1 MTGKKILVYG
11 AGPLGSLFA
20 ARLQEGGNDVSL
32 LARGQKLANLREH
45 GIVLRDFYTRQ
56 ETVTRVNVVEE
67 LAPDD
72 AYDLV
77 LVIMRKNHALKI
89 LPILAA
95 NRHTPNVLFLM
106 NNAAGPGELIEALG
120 RERVLIGFPGSAG
133 YFEGHVIHCLAGTED
148 DPATVPFGEVD
159 GRVTDRARQVAR
171 ILDSAPGFKA
181 EIRPDMDTWHK
192 YHVALLMP
200 SLGPAMCA
208 CGTDNYRL
216 ARTRDALVLTV
227 RAIREGFQVLR
238 SLGLPVTPAYLKL
251 FELVPEPVLVAL
263 LPRLLTR
270 EEMRVAMVG
279 HANAAHDEVQHL
291 ADEFLALARTT
302 SVPTPVIGRL
312 YPYLDPDTPRMPDG
326 SAEMPLKWGG
336 VLVGLGALTAVLAGG
351 AILVKWL
358 VGPRR
363 RSSSQGGSREEP
375 SLTET
380 GAH

>member
-1 MTGKKILVYG
+1 MSGKKILVYG

-20 ARLQEGGNDVSL
+20 ARLQEGGNKVSL

-45 GIVLRDFYTRQ
+45 GVVLRDFYTKQ
-56 ETVTRVNVVEE
+56 ETVTRVNIVEE

-77 LVIMRKNHALKI
+77 LVIMRKNHALQI

-95 NRHTPNVLFLM
+95 NQHTPNVLFLM
-106 NNAAGPGELIEALG
+106 NNAAGPGELVEALG
-120 RERVLIGFPGSAG
+120 RERVPIGFPGSAG
-133 YFEGHVIHCLAGTED
+133 YFEGHVIHCLTGTED

-159 GRVTDRARQVAR
+159 GRITERTRQVAR

-181 EIRPDMDTWHK
+181 EIRTDMDIWHK

-200 SLGPAMCA
+200 SLAPALYA
-208 CGTDNYRL
+208 AGTDNHRL

-227 RAIREGFQVLR
+227 RAIREGFQVLQ

-270 EEMRVAMVG
+270 GEMRVGLVG
-279 HANAAHDEVQHL
+279 HANAARDEIKHL
-291 ADEFLALARTT
+291 ADEFLALVRQT
-302 SVPTPVIGRL
+302 SVLTPAIDRL
-312 YPYLDPDTPRMPDG
+312 YPYLDPDTPLMPEG
-326 SAEMPLKWGG
+326 SAEIPLKWGG
-336 VLVGLGALTAVLAGG
+336 VLLGLGALTAAVAGG

-358 VGPRR
+358 IGTKRQ
-363 RSSSQGGSREEP
+363 SSS
-375 SLTET
+375 
-380 GAH
+380 

>member
-1 MTGKKILVYG
+1 MTGKKMLVYG

-45 GIVLRDFYTRQ
+45 GIVLHDVNTDQ
-56 ETVTRVNVVEE
+56 QTITHVTIVEE

-89 LPILAA
+89 LPSLAA
-95 NRHTPNVLFLM
+95 NQHTPNVLFLM
-106 NNAAGPGELIEALG
+106 NNAAGPGELAEALG
-120 RERVLIGFPGSAG
+120 KERVLIGFPGSAG
-133 YFEGHVIHCLAGTED
+133 YFEGHVIHCLTGSMD

-159 GRVTDRARQVAR
+159 GRVTERTREIAC
-171 ILDSAPGFKA
+171 ILDSATGFKA

-200 SLGPAMCA
+200 SLGPALYA
-208 CGTDNYRL
+208 AGTDNHRL

-270 EEMRVAMVG
+270 EEMRVALVG
-279 HANAAHDEVQHL
+279 HANAARDEVQHL
-291 ADEFLALARTT
+291 ADEFISLARTT
-302 SVPTPVIGRL
+302 SVPTPAIDRL
-312 YPYLDPDTPRMPDG
+312 YPYLDPDTPLMPDG
-326 SAEMPLKWGG
+326 SAEIPLKWGG
-336 VLVGLGALTAVLAGG
+336 VLIGLGALTAALAGG

-358 VGPRR
+358 VGTRR
-363 RSSSQGGSREEP
+363 RSSS
-375 SLTET
+375 
-380 GAH
+380 

>member
-1 MTGKKILVYG
+1 MSGRKILVYG

-20 ARLQEGGNDVSL
+20 ARLHEGGNEVSL

-45 GIVLRDFYTRQ
+45 GIVLQDFYTKQ
-56 ETVTRVNVVEE
+56 ETVTRVNAVEE

-95 NRHTPNVLFLM
+95 NRHTPNILFLM
-106 NNAAGPGELIEALG
+106 NNAAGPGELVEALG
-120 RERVLIGFPGSAG
+120 CERVLIGFPGSAG
-133 YFEGHVIHCLAGTED
+133 YFEGHVIHCLTGSED
-148 DPATVPFGEVD
+148 DLASVPFGEVD
-159 GRVTDRARQVAR
+159 GRVTERAREVAC

-181 EIRPDMDTWHK
+181 EIRTDMDTWLK

-200 SLGPAMCA
+200 TLGPALYA
-208 CGTDNYRL
+208 AGTDNRRL

-227 RAIREGFQVLR
+227 RAIREGFRVLR

-263 LPRLLTR
+263 LPHLLIR

-279 HANAAHDEVQHL
+279 HANAAHDEVRHL
-291 ADEFLALARTT
+291 ADEFMTLARGT
-302 SVPTPVIGRL
+302 SVSTLNINRL
-312 YPYLDPDTPRMPDG
+312 RPYLDPDTPLMPDG
-326 SAEMPLKWGG
+326 SAEIPLKWGG
-336 VLVGLGALTAVLAGG
+336 VLVGLSVMMAALAGG

-358 VGPRR
+358 IGMKRQ
-363 RSSSQGGSREEP
+363 SSS
-375 SLTET
+375 
-380 GAH
+380 